1 MYQGY
6 GQQPVRAPQNYFS
19 MQPQQTALK
28 GRLVSSLEE
37 VRATGID
44 FDGSVFYFP
53 DIANKRIYTKQIGGS
68 VSIGACDDD
77 TKTIYISYEIPRRKL
92 KKVLCHEITHAA
104 MFSYNVDLS
113 IQQEEILADLI
124 ATYGQEIV
132 GITNCLNNRIR
143 GTS

>member
-28 GRLVSSLEE
+28 GRPVSSLEE

-77 TKTIYISYEIPRRKL
+77 TKTIYISYETPRRKL
-92 KKVLCHEITHAA
+92 KKSVVSRNNSCG
-104 MFSYNVDLS
+104 NVQL
-113 IQQEEILADLI
+113 
-124 ATYGQEIV
+124 
-132 GITNCLNNRIR
+132 
-143 GTS
+143 